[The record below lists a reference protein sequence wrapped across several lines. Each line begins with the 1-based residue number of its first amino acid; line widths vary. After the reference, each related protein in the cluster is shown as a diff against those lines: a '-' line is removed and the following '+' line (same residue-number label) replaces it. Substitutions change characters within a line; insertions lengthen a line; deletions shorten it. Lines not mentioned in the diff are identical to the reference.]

1 MTGVT
6 GAKLSQTDRV
16 EKIVSMVKSATDVPA
31 CVGFG
36 VRDRESARAVAEV
49 ADGVVVGSAI
59 VKVLEENQGVE
70 GGKAVAKLVADLRA
84 GVDEAV

>member
-1 MTGVT
+1 MGVT
-6 GAKLSQTDRV
+6 GAKLSQTDGV

-70 GGKAVAKLVADLRA
+70 GSKAVAKLVADLRA